1 MLQNRSLPHVEY
13 FTWIFAGHF
22 FAFSPSRSMRTATA
36 SNGCTMRDGSGG
48 NDLLTPRATSR
59 R

>member
-22 FAFSPSRSMRTATA
+22 FAFSPSSAGADRCEAQLHRQAAPCATA
-36 SNGCTMRDGSGG
+36 QAAMIS
-48 NDLLTPRATSR
+48 
-59 R
+59 